1 LGKHDHVNLEQEWL
15 ETELEYHLYR
25 SWKARVKKKKLSI
38 QNVKCGRHFIS
49 DKDFKSSLYGRAKL
63 LSDIEVYNKILEQEG
78 KDHQL

>member
-1 LGKHDHVNLEQEWL
+1 MVRNRAGVSFVQVLESQ
-15 ETELEYHLYR
+15 
-25 SWKARVKKKKLSI
+25 SKKKKTLSI